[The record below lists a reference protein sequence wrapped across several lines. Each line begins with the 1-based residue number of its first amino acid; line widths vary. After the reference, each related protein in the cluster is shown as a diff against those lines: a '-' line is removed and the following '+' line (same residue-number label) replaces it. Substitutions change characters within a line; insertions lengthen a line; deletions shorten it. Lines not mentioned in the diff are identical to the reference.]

1 MDYRRRAREYH
12 TLAQS
17 TREHSLRRDFEALA
31 YGYEDLAAHLEKTG
45 AQLAHQVEGAA
56 QTVPR
61 KVKCCDVC

>member
-17 TREHSLRRDFEALA
+17 TRELSLRRDFEALA

-45 AQLAHQVEGAA
+45 AQVAEFESAA
-56 QTVPR
+56 QTVPS
-61 KVKCCDVC
+61 KLKCCDLC